1 VKIGENMSKFN
12 INPLM
17 LPDKDMGAIFIDCE
31 ATGLSEPTYPISIG
45 ISCENGFESQCLIK
59 PDIRWP
65 NFQIT
70 EGAYQI
76 HKIDNNELMQ
86 YGYSINDV
94 ALWLSDIAKMN
105 PVFFSDNPAYEH
117 MWLKKLYLNTHF
129 PIQVGAVQNHI
140 MNIAQ
145 HIPDITQKTF
155 EKYMDQIRLEN
166 PHTHNAVED
175 ARFWAKFSN
184 FLRSKI

>member
-1 VKIGENMSKFN
+1 MKIGENMSKFN

-70 EGAYQI
+70 DGAYQI

-94 ALWLSDIAKMN
+94 ALWLSDIATMN

-145 HIPDITQKTF
+145 HIPNITQKTF